1 MLRPITTAAIL
12 LLATLSSQPATACTR
27 LAYAEGPHA
36 ACVGDTVWGEERQRA
51 ELPAGVARRV
61 LAQAVRDAG
70 RYPHQQR
77 AMAAYG
83 YALALLPEDGQITY
97 RAWLDALTAGW
108 RATASD
114 RSP

>member
-27 LAYAEGPHA
+27 LSYAEGPHA
-36 ACVGDTVWGEERQRA
+36 ACVGDTVWGEERQLR
-51 ELPAGVARRV
+51 EMPANVARRV

-83 YALALLPEDGQITY
+83 YALALLPERGSITY
-97 RAWLDALTAGW
+97 GEWLDALLAGW
-108 RATASD
+108 GATAP
-114 RSP
+114 R